1 MHDNPVKRNG
11 GRKSVTRQF
20 AALQAVVFV
29 NPEIFTAC
37 IPPYRLCNKLLQNLP
52 QANGAIIYAPTSLNT
67 QSGVIMNP
75 KRLSYLQAGWKF
87 FDLQPPVDP
96 SPPSSPLA
104 PASPSPTPKSPRSSP
119 MPLPHK
125 GTITT
130 LEIAA
135 FCHFPLFEKSPPAC
149 IFPSNVL
156 KCTCFSIGV
165 LCP

>member
-1 MHDNPVKRNG
+1 MHENPVKRKG
-11 GRKSVTRQF
+11 GQVSVTRQF
-20 AALQAVVFV
+20 AMLQAVVFV

-37 IPPYRLCNKLLQNLP
+37 IPPYRFCNKLLQNLP
-52 QANGAIIYAPTSLNT
+52 KANGAIIHAPTSLNT

-87 FDLQPPVDP
+87 LDLQPPS
-96 SPPSSPLA
+96 SPPA
-104 PASPSPTPKSPRSSP
+104 PASPSPAPKSPRSSP

-130 LEIAA
+130 WKIAA

-149 IFPSNVL
+149 VFPSNVI
-156 KCTCFSIGV
+156 KCTCFSIEV